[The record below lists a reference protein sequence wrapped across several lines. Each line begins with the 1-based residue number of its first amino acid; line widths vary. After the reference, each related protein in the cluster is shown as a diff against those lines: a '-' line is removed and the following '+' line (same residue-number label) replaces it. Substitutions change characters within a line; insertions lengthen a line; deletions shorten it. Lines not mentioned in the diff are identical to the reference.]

1 MKPCAKEEEGME
13 FVTEIKNL
21 SQLSPAEYN
30 PRVIEPDAFSGL
42 GKSLDRF
49 GVLADIIW
57 NKRTGNIVGGHQ
69 RYRQLLEKGV
79 EETEVVVVDL
89 DDQDEIFLNVVL
101 NSKEIKGDY
110 TPEAIEVLRVTEA
123 RLGDAFQRVRLDV
136 LLEELEKKSKKK
148 AKKKEK
154 PQTDGYQEGTPINVA
169 YEDAQ
174 AVVVCPKCQSRFRF
188 TDHSVVAD
196 KTGKKEEKPEQ

>member
-1 MKPCAKEEEGME
+1 MSDDTD
-13 FVTEIKNL
+13 FVTEVKKL
-21 SQLSPAEYN
+21 ADLCPAEYN
-30 PRVIEPDAFSGL
+30 PRLISTEAFSGL
-42 GKSLDRF
+42 GKSIERF
-49 GVLADIIW
+49 GLLADIIW

-89 DDQDEIFLNVVL
+89 DGQDEIFLNVVL
-101 NSKEIKGDY
+101 NSKDIKGDY

-123 RLGDAFQRVRLDV
+123 RLGDAFNRVRLDV

-148 AKKKEK
+148 AKKKDK
-154 PQTDGYQEGTPINVA
+154 PQSDGYQDGNPINVT

-174 AVVVCPKCQSRFRF
+174 AVVICPKCQSRFRF
-188 TDHSVVAD
+188 TDHSVVENNAGKGSD
-196 KTGKKEEKPEQ
+196 KTEGKEDHK